1 VVVTE
6 RRVVTVLTV
15 YRLIHRRGT
24 GRAGQWGLQLAS
36 SVQGPSVCVT
46 AHRHQLA
53 VGDIVVGR
61 AVTGGGGGL
70 FDIQSG
76 GGGGGGGDVTVR
88 RRTNDLFAGGGGVL
102 IGWRR
107 RPGVARAEFPQ
118 HRLPLSESKEY
129 EVRRGDLL
137 CIKCKERDKKRK
149 KGMAKDTKELKRGEE
164 A

>member
-1 VVVTE
+1 MVVTE

-36 SVQGPSVCVT
+36 SVQRPHVCVT
-46 AHRHQLA
+46 AHRHELA
-53 VGDIVVGR
+53 VCDIVVGR

-76 GGGGGGGDVTVR
+76 GAGGGAGGVAMR

-107 RPGVARAEFPQ
+107 RPGVARAELPQ
-118 HRLPLSESKEY
+118 HGLPLSESKEY
-129 EVRRGDLL
+129 EVRREISSALSVKKE
-137 CIKCKERDKKRK
+137 IKKEIKGLRRK
-149 KGMAKDTKELKRGEE
+149 
-164 A
+164 